1 MTHLLKKGAD
11 PNVRSIE
18 GLAGEILVM
27 KTIFMLRLDLTLL
40 ILQYGPDPNPFNV
53 LSDGRKS
60 PVCLVG
66 AVIPLLTDPK
76 TSAEAVKVIR

>member
-1 MTHLLKKGAD
+1 MLKKGAD

-40 ILQYGPDPNPFNV
+40 ILQYGPDPNPLNV
-53 LSDGRKS
+53 RSDGRKT
-60 PVCLVG
+60 PVCLIG
-66 AVIPLLTDPK
+66 AGINLHNFDLSGYATTK
-76 TSAEAVKVIR
+76 ITTIM